1 MDGASICGYPLSAS
15 RSIISHVSP
24 DGVVMSK
31 VLPNQGLVELQEW
44 MLSILNLEEFDIYQY
59 MYCNVFYLCIEYITT
74 RFREDATFNCLNS
87 TLKNKEGFCL
97 NECFLFEGF
106 Y

>member
-44 MLSILNLEEFDIYQY
+44 ILSILNLEEFDIYINICTAMFSTY
-59 MYCNVFYLCIEYITT
+59 V
-74 RFREDATFNCLNS
+74 LNI
-87 TLKNKEGFCL
+87 
-97 NECFLFEGF
+97 
-106 Y
+106 